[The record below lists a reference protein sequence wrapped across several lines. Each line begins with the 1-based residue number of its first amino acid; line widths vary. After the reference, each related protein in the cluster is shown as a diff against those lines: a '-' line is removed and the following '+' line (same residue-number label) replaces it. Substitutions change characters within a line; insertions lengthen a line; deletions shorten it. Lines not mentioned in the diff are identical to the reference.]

1 MTYLSVW
8 LLPICVPVSNGV
20 CVSNFY
26 CCMCPEST
34 VVYLCINCCL
44 SVSTVVSL
52 CLRINCCQS
61 VSSYQLL
68 FVCLYVSTVVFMS
81 LCINCCLYVS
91 MYQLLSVCLYVSTV
105 VVQYQRL
112 PKYLTSTV
120 DCLCLCINCALFVQL
135 LLLQMCP
142 ESTVKYECCFVKAV
156 VFVSNIGVFLNI

>member
-1 MTYLSVW
+1 MGSVCPTSTVACVPNLLLSIFVLTVVCLYQLLSV
-8 LLPICVPVSNGV
+8 CV
-20 CVSNFY
+20 F
-26 CCMCPEST
+26 
-34 VVYLCINCCL
+34 
-44 SVSTVVSL
+44 VSTVVSL
-52 CLRINCCQS
+52 CLR
-61 VSSYQLL
+61 
-68 FVCLYVSTVVFMS
+68 
-81 LCINCCLYVS
+81 INCCLYVS

>member
-52 CLRINCCQS
+52 CLR
-61 VSSYQLL
+61 
-68 FVCLYVSTVVFMS
+68 
-81 LCINCCLYVS
+81 INCCLYVS

-156 VFVSNIGVFLNI
+156 VFVSNIGVFINI